1 MEGRNRGPAAK
12 RLTEESQEEMTIET
26 KDDVARYLACVAKP
40 KEILQYCKINDAV
53 KNKIIDFEFWPH
65 LIDLWW
71 ALESNRQVIV
81 LKARQEGISYLL
93 CFYMLSKVLT
103 VRGFNAL
110 VVSAGE
116 REASRFL
123 EKCKFAYTQF
133 PLWLRLPVGKWSESE
148 ITFPSMGSRIAAYP
162 STENPTLGET
172 ASLRF
177 DDEWEYHSYP
187 DADYAAG
194 EPTTSAGGQ
203 HIGASTVD
211 KSKPDSLF
219 KSLYRQGK
227 NGENNYRPVFIG
239 ALARPDRDMGWYEQE
254 KLNYIGRMWQ
264 FDQNHPLTEEQALS
278 PVSGKAFF
286 DTDRLQVMLE
296 TSTPPMEERYGCT
309 HIYSKFQP
317 TWVYACGADV
327 SQGVERDY
335 QALTMLGKK
344 GNTVEDVAYIHVN
357 DMASKT
363 YAFYSNE
370 LGKEYN
376 FPLLGAEAN
385 SMGLGYL
392 QELSEQGY
400 LRLFFRDG
408 KKEKLGWWTNKDRR
422 EMALIDL
429 ANALAD
435 GLLVIR
441 FKPLIS
447 QLLEFQRIEG
457 RSGEIE
463 YKSVGKHDDLVMSL
477 AIAYQMIKNVKPRG
491 NPIKDYT
498 LVEETTTMGMYKT

>member
-1 MEGRNRGPAAK
+1 
-12 RLTEESQEEMTIET
+12 MTLEL
-26 KDDVARYLACVAKP
+26 KDDVERYLACVAYP

-53 KNKIIDFEFWPH
+53 KHEIIPFEFWPH
-65 LIDLWW
+65 LIELWW
-71 ALESNRQVIV
+71 ALESNRQVII

-93 CFYMLSKVLT
+93 AFYMLGKVLT

-116 REASRFL
+116 QEASRFL
-123 EKCKFAYTQF
+123 EKCKFAYSQF

-177 DDEWEYHSYP
+177 DDEWEYHRYP
-187 DADYAAG
+187 EADYAAG

-203 HIGASTVD
+203 HIGASTVN
-211 KSKPDSLF
+211 KEKPDSLF
-219 KSLYRQGK
+219 KVLYRQGK
-227 NGENNYRPVFIG
+227 NGENAYRPVFIG
-239 ALARPDRDMGWYEQE
+239 ALARPDRDMEWYEKE
-254 KLNYIGRMWQ
+254 KLNYIGREWQ

-286 DTDRLQVMLE
+286 DTNRLQVMLE
-296 TSTPPMEERYGCT
+296 TATEPMEKRYGCT
-309 HIYSKFQP
+309 YIYSKFQP
-317 TWVYACGADV
+317 TWVYGIGADI
-327 SQGVERDY
+327 SQGVGRDY
-335 QALTMLGKK
+335 QALITLGKK
-344 GNTVEDVAYIHVN
+344 GNTVEDVAYIHAN
-357 DMASKT
+357 DIALKT
-363 YAFYSNE
+363 YALYSNE

-376 FPLLGAEAN
+376 FPILGAEAN
-385 SMGLGYL
+385 SMGLSYI

-400 LRLFFRDG
+400 PRLFFRDD
-408 KKEKLGWWTNKDRR
+408 KKEKVGWWTSKEKR

-429 ANALAD
+429 ANALTD

-447 QLLEFQRIEG
+447 QLLEFQRVEG

-477 AIAYQMIKNVKPRG
+477 AIAYQMIKDVRPQGKLVK
-491 NPIKDYT
+491 NYT
-498 LVEETTTMGMYKT
+498 LTKDITTGGMYAV